1 MIYSYLKPFGIG
13 VVAGMRSMMAPAV
26 LSHKL
31 SHTIPASEPHSAVEY
46 AANPTTAT
54 VLKVLAVGELIADKL
69 PGTPARTDLPGLG
82 FRMLSGGTCGALMNQ
97 VEGQAVAQG
106 AVLGGFGAVVGSF
119 LFMRLRL
126 WIDEELGLPDPVVAL
141 AEDALTVALGWRIVD
156 SIQPVPQA
164 AAS

>member
-31 SHTIPASEPHSAVEY
+31 SHMMPASEPHSALEY

-54 VLKVLAVGELIADKL
+54 VLKVMAVGELIADKL
-69 PGTPARTDLPGLG
+69 PNTPARTDLPGLG
-82 FRMLSGGTCGALMNQ
+82 FRMLSGGTCGALLNE
-97 VEGQAVAQG
+97 VEGQSAAQG

-126 WIDEELGLPDPVVAL
+126 WIDDELGLPDPIVAL
-141 AEDALTVALGWRIVD
+141 VEDALTITAGWLLVD
-156 SIQPVPQA
+156 TIRPASEV